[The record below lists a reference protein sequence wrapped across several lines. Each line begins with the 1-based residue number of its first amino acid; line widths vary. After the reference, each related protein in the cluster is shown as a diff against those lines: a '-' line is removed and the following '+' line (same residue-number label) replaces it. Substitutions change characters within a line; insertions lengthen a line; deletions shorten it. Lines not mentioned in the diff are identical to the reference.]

1 MNAWNISSIA
11 SLLDATSVDLDM
23 IDVQVLADAFKRYLL
38 DLPNPVIP
46 VAVYNEMMSLA
57 QGGFSLSR
65 PLCPGNWDV
74 DRSVVLW
81 RAVYKEKA
89 LRKFQAA
96 LPCLGT
102 APDSLLLPHSIWVC
116 DRRDLDLCLLRSLP
130 MYVLNWLIHFWSRS
144 ADIAAVGKVMI
155 IQALAS
161 DSET

>member
-11 SLLDATSVDLDM
+11 SLLDAASVDLEM

-65 PLCPGNWDV
+65 LLRPGNWDV

-81 RAVYKEKA
+81 SAGYKEKA
-89 LRKFQAA
+89 LGKFQAA
-96 LPCLGT
+96 LQGLTNHRPRF
-102 APDSLLLPHSIWVC
+102 PPFPHSIWVF

-130 MYVLNWLIHFWSRS
+130 MC
-144 ADIAAVGKVMI
+144 
-155 IQALAS
+155 
-161 DSET
+161 

>member
-1 MNAWNISSIA
+1 
-11 SLLDATSVDLDM
+11 M

-65 PLCPGNWDV
+65 PLRTGNWGV

-81 RAVYKEKA
+81 SAVYKEKA

-96 LPCLGT
+96 LQCLAT
-102 APDSLLLPHSIWVC
+102 APDSLLYHTASE
-116 DRRDLDLCLLRSLP
+116 
-130 MYVLNWLIHFWSRS
+130 YLIE
-144 ADIAAVGKVMI
+144 
-155 IQALAS
+155 
-161 DSET
+161 ET